1 MRHDFMAMS
10 SAIAALILTNMAAT
24 VRAGTIRDDVPSAP
38 YVSLASQYPSVGR
51 LIFTGGQKKYT
62 CSGTLIDPQWV
73 LTAGHCLYNKK
84 DYGGFSSN
92 VTFTIDDLTYSMA
105 SEPFF
110 VDGWKDGGIEDSY
123 AGVDI
128 GLFQL
133 NSPVNNVKTAT
144 LYTSDREKGET
155 GVFVGFGTLGNGNTG
170 ATEKNDGL
178 KIAGTNLIDGVS
190 SEYYTNGSEKVL
202 ISDFDSPS
210 GLNNIFGK
218 ANIPLDLEY
227 SIASG
232 DSGGGMF
239 IDGYLAGV
247 NSYFSKEAKYG
258 AFIGATR
265 VSSYVGAIGTI
276 INNNRIQLAND
287 IVTPSTNTELV
298 SSDENVSQASTSNAK
313 VSEPS
318 NLAAILAIAILFR
331 FYYVCRHKK

>member
-1 MRHDFMAMS
+1 MRHKFMAMS
-10 SAIAALILTNMAAT
+10 SAIAALIITSMAAN

-51 LIFTGGQKKYT
+51 LIFTGGKKTYT

-73 LTAGHCLYNKK
+73 LTAGHCLYNKQ

-92 VTFTIDDLTYSMA
+92 VTFTIDDRIYRMA
-105 SEPFF
+105 SDPFF

-133 NSPVNNVKTAT
+133 NSPVNNIKPAT
-144 LYTSDREKGET
+144 LYTSDLEKGAT

-170 ATEKNDGL
+170 AKEKNDNL

-190 SEYYTNGSEKVL
+190 SEYYSNGSEKVL

-210 GLNNIFGK
+210 GLNNLFGK
-218 ANIPLDLEY
+218 ASTPLNLEY

-265 VSSYVGAIGTI
+265 VSSYVGTIGTI
-276 INNNRIQLAND
+276 INNNRTQLASD
-287 IVTPSTNTELV
+287 VVRSSANTELV
-298 SSDENVSQASTSNAK
+298 SSDENVSQASNSNAK
-313 VSEPS
+313 VPEPS
-318 NLAAILAIAILFR
+318 NLAAIISIAILSG
-331 FYYVCRHKK
+331 FYYVRKFKK